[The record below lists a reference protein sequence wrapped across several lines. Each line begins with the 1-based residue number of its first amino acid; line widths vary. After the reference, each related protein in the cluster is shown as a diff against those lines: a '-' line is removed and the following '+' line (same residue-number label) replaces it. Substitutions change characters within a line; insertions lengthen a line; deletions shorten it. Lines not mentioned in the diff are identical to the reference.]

1 MNSLLQVAPVNFV
14 ITAPLTSL
22 NALGLNQHSFS
33 VLLVSSVMLGED
45 SVLMRL
51 DHFNPSLLQTLSN
64 KYLKDWLNF
73 QVKVKEVWVDVFY
86 LNSLVCALFIW
97 YISRTWRSINVVIWF
112 NLGLIDHI
120 ITII

>member
-1 MNSLLQVAPVNFV
+1 
-14 ITAPLTSL
+14 
-22 NALGLNQHSFS
+22 
-33 VLLVSSVMLGED
+33 MLGED

-86 LNSLVCALFIW
+86 LNSLVCTLFIW